1 VTERPKRFILRA
13 YHPEYACP
21 AFETMFAVERLEEL
35 QALLGPDAQDDPQL
49 DQKRYHLDAADIE
62 AIRQRFSVAFE
73 VDQHEVVLFKADEPD
88 KDIPYLAHTGYELPL
103 MLDGRKKLANMYFE
117 YPPHRHPHEGQFDR
131 FLAEGLLHKE
141 VDVEPF
147 NKPIRSITGKV
158 FDGLRT
164 AYYTPK
170 GEEWRI
176 QAFRLI
182 RGAQRR
188 GGWNDTLERLEGML
202 YGYEDWQNDWW
213 AEHRRS
219 MLLRYGTFL
228 VYAALTSSELAAV
241 EHSGFRAL
249 PALDRSLPVILS
261 FDLTDDERRQLGSI
275 LVRFR
280 VKAGLFL
287 KLTGNPQERE
297 HILRADQ
304 IKSVNGL
311 LVENIEVVS
320 EPQ

>member
-1 VTERPKRFILRA
+1 VTERPHRFILQA

-21 AFETMFAVERLEEL
+21 AFETMFTVERLGEL
-35 QALLGPDAQDDPQL
+35 QMLLGLDAQDDPQL
-49 DQKRYHLDAADIE
+49 DQKIYHLDAADIE
-62 AIRQRFSVAFE
+62 AIRQRFNVAFE
-73 VDQHEVVLFKADEPD
+73 AGEREVVLFKADEPG
-88 KDIPYLAHTGYELPL
+88 KDIPYLSHTGYELLL

-117 YPPHRHPHEGQFDR
+117 YPPHRHPHEDQFDR
-131 FLAEGLLHKE
+131 FVSEGLLHKE
-141 VDVEPF
+141 VDVEAF
-147 NKPIRSITGKV
+147 DKPIRSITGKI

-182 RGAQRR
+182 RKTK

-202 YGYEDWQNDWW
+202 YGYEDWQSDWW
-213 AEHRRS
+213 AENRRR
-219 MLLRYGTFL
+219 MLLQYGTLL

-249 PALDRSLPVILS
+249 PALDRSLPVIIS
-261 FDLTDDERRQLGSI
+261 FDLAEEERRQLGSA

-280 VKAGLFL
+280 VKALPFL
-287 KLTGNPQERE
+287 NLVTNPRERG
-297 HILRADQ
+297 HVLRADQ
-304 IKSVNGL
+304 IKDLNGVL
-311 LVENIEVVS
+311 LEKIEVVTAA
-320 EPQ
+320 Q

>member
-1 VTERPKRFILRA
+1 VTERHRFILQA

-21 AFETMFAVERLEEL
+21 AFATMFAVERLKDL
-35 QALLGPDAQDDPQL
+35 QALLGPDAQDDLQL
-49 DQKRYHLDAADIE
+49 DQKLYHLDAADIA
-62 AIRQRFSVAFE
+62 AIRQRFNVAFE
-73 VDQHEVVLFKADEPD
+73 AGEREVVLFKADEQD
-88 KDIPYLAHTGYELPL
+88 KEYPYLAHTGYELPL
-103 MLDGRKKLANMYFE
+103 LLDGRKKLANMYFE
-117 YPPHRHPHEGQFDR
+117 YPPHRHPHEDQFDR
-131 FLAEGLLHKE
+131 FVAEGLLHKE

-147 NKPIRSITGKV
+147 DKPIRSITGKV

-182 RGAQRR
+182 RKTK

-213 AEHRRS
+213 AEHRRR
-219 MLLRYGTFL
+219 MLLQYGTLL

-249 PALDRSLPVILS
+249 PVLDRSLPVILS
-261 FDLTDDERRQLGSI
+261 FDLTEDERRQLGSTLI
-275 LVRFR
+275 RFR

-304 IKSVNGL
+304 IKDVNGL
-311 LVENIEVVS
+311 LMEKIEVVS

>member
-1 VTERPKRFILRA
+1 MTERPKRFILQA
-13 YHPEYACP
+13 YHSEYACP
-21 AFETMFAVERLEEL
+21 AFETMFTVERLEDL
-35 QALLGPDAQDDPQL
+35 QALLGPDARDDPEIEMGYWL
-49 DQKRYHLDAADIE
+49 EAADLA
-62 AIRQRFSVAFE
+62 AIAQRFGVAFDAGDRDVCLRRWQGLRE
-73 VDQHEVVLFKADEPD
+73 L
-88 KDIPYLAHTGYELPL
+88 PYLAHTGYELLL

-117 YPPHRHPHEGQFDR
+117 YPPHRHPDEDQFDR
-131 FLAEGLLHKE
+131 FVAEGLLHKE

-158 FDGLRT
+158 FDGVRT

-182 RGAQRR
+182 REAQRK

-213 AEHRRS
+213 AEHRRR
-219 MLLRYGTFL
+219 MGLQYGALL
-228 VYAALTSSELAAV
+228 VYAALTTSELTAV

-249 PALDRSLPVILS
+249 PVLDRPLPVILS
-261 FDLTDDERRQLGSI
+261 FDLTEDERRQLGGTLI
-275 LVRFR
+275 RFR
-280 VKAGLFL
+280 VKAGRFL
-287 KLTGNPQERE
+287 KLTANPQERE

-304 IKSVNGL
+304 IKDVNGL